1 MKKTLHNWINHSDK
15 DLDEYLLPGDY
26 IDEHLFCYLSDMAP
40 AYASRDL
47 FQVGDPIRSENG
59 VFFYMT
65 MCITPTHRY
74 LKNGHQKS
82 ICQILYLKGF
92 TTYQQLNIL
101 EMIMGYDIG
110 HTELK
115 QSEIP

>member
-26 IDEHLFCYLSDMAP
+26 IDEHLFRYLSDMSP

-47 FQVGDPIRSENG
+47 FQVGDPIKSEND

-65 MCITPTHRY
+65 MCITPTHQY
-74 LKNGHQKS
+74 
-82 ICQILYLKGF
+82 LYLGVLPEFK
-92 TTYQQLNIL
+92 
-101 EMIMGYDIG
+101 
-110 HTELK
+110 
-115 QSEIP
+115 S